1 MLPWINATALDQ
13 RRAFIAAY
21 LASDDSIADL
31 ARRFR
36 VSRKTAHKFIN
47 RYERLGDAGLH
58 DLPRAPHSNPRAT
71 DPDLAAMIVEA
82 KQANPILGPKK
93 IIPNLRDDHP
103 DLPWPA
109 PSTASAILDRE
120 GLVKRRKRS
129 RRAPPFG
136 DPFAD
141 ANAPNDCWAIDFKG
155 WARTGDGVRVDP
167 LTLIDADSRFLIA
180 CEGLPRPTLAYVLP
194 VVERAFRERGLPV
207 AIRSDNGPPFASAGL
222 GGLSAFAVHL
232 VKLGITPERIAP
244 GHPEQNGRLERFH
257 RTLKEAAMSP
267 PAPTLADQQRAFDA
281 FRRVYNEERPH
292 EALGQRPP
300 ASRYAPS
307 PRPYPDKVASP
318 EYAEGVEVRRVRSN
332 GEIKWAGGRVFVS
345 EALIGEP
352 VGLVRYDDR
361 LWTVRFGHLE
371 IGRLDGY
378 ALRII
383 KTPVRALPMYP
394 G

>member
-1 MLPWINATALDQ
+1 MPELALRVADGEEAASVML
-13 RRAFIAAY
+13 RREFHH
-21 LASDDSIADL
+21 DVR

-36 VSRKTAHKFIN
+36 PLVALLYVR
-47 RYERLGDAGLH
+47 
-58 DLPRAPHSNPRAT
+58 
-71 DPDLAAMIVEA
+71 
-82 KQANPILGPKK
+82 
-93 IIPNLRDDHP
+93 RDD
-103 DLPWPA
+103 A
-109 PSTASAILDRE
+109 DR
-120 GLVKRRKRS
+120 L
-129 RRAPPFG
+129 
-136 DPFAD
+136 
-141 ANAPNDCWAIDFKG
+141 
-155 WARTGDGVRVDP
+155 
-167 LTLIDADSRFLIA
+167 
-180 CEGLPRPTLAYVLP
+180 
-194 VVERAFRERGLPV
+194 RER
-207 AIRSDNGPPFASAGL
+207 
-222 GGLSAFAVHL
+222 
-232 VKLGITPERIAP
+232 
-244 GHPEQNGRLERFH
+244 
-257 RTLKEAAMSP
+257 
-267 PAPTLADQQRAFDA
+267 
-281 FRRVYNEERPH
+281 

-332 GEIKWAGGRVFVS
+332 GEIKWAGERVFVS

>member
-1 MLPWINATALDQ
+1 
-13 RRAFIAAY
+13 
-21 LASDDSIADL
+21 
-31 ARRFR
+31 
-36 VSRKTAHKFIN
+36 
-47 RYERLGDAGLH
+47 
-58 DLPRAPHSNPRAT
+58 
-71 DPDLAAMIVEA
+71 
-82 KQANPILGPKK
+82 
-93 IIPNLRDDHP
+93 
-103 DLPWPA
+103 
-109 PSTASAILDRE
+109 
-120 GLVKRRKRS
+120 
-129 RRAPPFG
+129 
-136 DPFAD
+136 
-141 ANAPNDCWAIDFKG
+141 
-155 WARTGDGVRVDP
+155 
-167 LTLIDADSRFLIA
+167 
-180 CEGLPRPTLAYVLP
+180 
-194 VVERAFRERGLPV
+194 VERAFQERGLPN

-244 GHPEQNGRLERFH
+244 GHPERNGRLERFH
-257 RTLKEAAMSP
+257 RALKEAAMNP

-307 PRPYPDKVASP
+307 PRPYPGKVESP
-318 EYAEGVEVRRVRSN
+318 EYAAGVEVRRVRSN
-332 GEIKWAGGRVFVS
+332 GEIKWAGERVFVS

-352 VGLVRYDDR
+352 VGLVRHDDR

-378 ALRII
+378 ALRIT

>member
-1 MLPWINATALDQ
+1 
-13 RRAFIAAY
+13 
-21 LASDDSIADL
+21 
-31 ARRFR
+31 
-36 VSRKTAHKFIN
+36 
-47 RYERLGDAGLH
+47 
-58 DLPRAPHSNPRAT
+58 
-71 DPDLAAMIVEA
+71 MIVEA

-103 DLPWPA
+103 DLHWPA
-109 PSTASAILDRE
+109 PSTAGAILDRE

-141 ANAPNDCWAIDFKG
+141 ADANAPNDCWAIDFKG

-167 LTLIDADSRFLIA
+167 RALIDADSRFLIA

-194 VVERAFRERGLPV
+194 VVERAFRERGLPA

-232 VKLGITPERIAP
+232 VKLGVTPERIAP
-244 GHPEQNGRLERFH
+244 GHPERNRRLERFH
-257 RTLKEAAMSP
+257 RTLKEAVMSP

-281 FRRVYNEERPH
+281 FRRVSDEERPH

-307 PRPYPDKVASP
+307 PR
-318 EYAEGVEVRRVRSN
+318 E
-332 GEIKWAGGRVFVS
+332 RVFVS

-352 VGLVRYDDR
+352 VGLVRHDDR

-383 KTPVRALPMYP
+383 KTPVGA

>member
-1 MLPWINATALDQ
+1 M
-13 RRAFIAAY
+13 
-21 LASDDSIADL
+21 
-31 ARRFR
+31 
-36 VSRKTAHKFIN
+36 
-47 RYERLGDAGLH
+47 
-58 DLPRAPHSNPRAT
+58 
-71 DPDLAAMIVEA
+71 
-82 KQANPILGPKK
+82 
-93 IIPNLRDDHP
+93 
-103 DLPWPA
+103 
-109 PSTASAILDRE
+109 

-141 ANAPNDCWAIDFKG
+141 ADAPNDCWAIDFKG

-194 VVERAFRERGLPV
+194 VVERAFRERGLPA

-257 RTLKEAAMSP
+257 RTLKEAVMSP
-267 PAPTLADQQRAFDA
+267 PAQTLADQQRAFDA

-318 EYAEGVEVRRVRSN
+318 DYAAGVEVRRVRSN
-332 GEIKWAGGRVFVS
+332 GEIKWAGERVFVS

-352 VGLVRYDDR
+352 VGLVRFADR

-383 KTPVRALPMYP
+383 KTRVRALPMYP